1 LGASDAQKEPF
12 AKGEKQN
19 RIDPDDRKAVGGQ
32 GDSPVWVVFKVLLLS
47 VEEGRMKLSWLAI
60 LRSLRCSQR

>member
-19 RIDPDDRKAVGGQ
+19 RIDPNDRKAVGGQ
-32 GDSPVWVVFKVLLLS
+32 GDSPVWVVLKFFLLS
-47 VEEGRMKLSWLAI
+47 V
-60 LRSLRCSQR
+60 